1 MFGEQRDRGAVIYKS
16 KIYYIHSEFGKKKQ
30 LGSVLESFRD
40 GYFSSRNVFPLKSK
54 VSSVCVWRFTGD
66 INRKK
71 IAFNALLC

>member
-1 MFGEQRDRGAVIYKS
+1 MLLFIKAK
-16 KIYYIHSEFGKKKQ
+16 YITSIRSLEKKKQ

-54 VSSVCVWRFTGD
+54 VSSVCVWRFTSD